1 MTHDTAAVLCQRA
14 DEEAQVAW
22 CPVCRA
28 HRGQACLGP
37 MRNVGAHSARRVL
50 RLAELEA
57 VEDSEGGAP
66 LSHVRRSHGLRGPM
80 GGALAVVAPMVSSGL
95 REAQGDAE
103 PPESTSQSAY

>member
-1 MTHDTAAVLCQRA
+1 MMKKCPRAGRTAGGRPNHNQGGPTMTHDTAAVLCQRA

-37 MRNVGAHSARRVL
+37 MRNVGAHSARLVL

-57 VEDSEGGAP
+57 VEDSEGSA
-66 LSHVRRSHGLRGPM
+66 S
-80 GGALAVVAPMVSSGL
+80 LA
-95 REAQGDAE
+95 
-103 PPESTSQSAY
+103 